1 MRPDVSVG
9 LALGGGGARGIAH
22 IHVLAALDELGI
34 RPAIVAGTSIGAIL
48 GAAYASGMSAA
59 DIRDYVRLRL
69 VDRWKLANDLIRAAG
84 ARRQKDA
91 QTPGSR
97 TRRRFDLLHLLQS
110 MMPEDFP
117 ARFEELEIPTKVVAT
132 DFFAQAERVFDSG
145 LLMPALAASAA
156 APMIFRPVTFDGAV
170 YVDGGATNPVP
181 FDILAGQADIVIA
194 VDIIGDNVARTAAPV
209 GRLDVLTASSHIMQR
224 SIMNAK
230 RAIFEPHALLRPDI
244 DGVRVHDFLRV
255 ERILD
260 RTASAKD
267 RFKREIGAALETA
280 TGRRP

>member
-48 GAAYASGMSAA
+48 GAAYASGMSAV

-156 APMIFRPVTFDGAV
+156 APMIFRPVTFDGTV

-280 TGRRP
+280 TERRP

>member
-156 APMIFRPVTFDGAV
+156 APMIFRPVTFDGTV

-280 TGRRP
+280 TERRP

>member
-117 ARFEELEIPTKVVAT
+117 TRFEELEIPTKVVAT

-156 APMIFRPVTFDGAV
+156 APMIFRPVTFDGTV

-267 RFKREIGAALETA
+267 RFKRKIGAALETA
-280 TGRRP
+280 TERRP